1 MTTRFKFDN
10 STRHNRKQQKVP
22 SAIPR
27 RAALTLLANM
37 PLVTNLNSDD
47 EGLLELV
54 DGQEIV
60 RNRSQTKLD
69 GLDVDT
75 ESDDEGDLSTPL
87 PTAPSNGGMPG
98 RRRLSNGAKKRL
110 SLGSVATH
118 CSMPEEY
125 DHVGLDEMDSSPQS
139 SFDEKPRNNNRN
151 RHSDGGS
158 KSSRDVSVASFGTTP
173 TPSSYHAGKG
183 PFINNGRE
191 TRPMKDASVES
202 GLLLSPYHAGQG
214 PFIKLG
220 GSSSKKKERSS
231 RSEKNLCPPTDV
243 MVKKC
248 DAAKE
253 RESKRTSS
261 KKSSRSRKSSR
272 ERSRRSRPK
281 TACIATQTDVSGA
294 DIEGM
299 QSKILSQK
307 EELTAITDGQKLRD
321 NGVEEAAQTQ
331 NLDLTKE
338 EEDRTSALEQ
348 EVILLKLQ
356 VAQAQADL
364 QEMQLQVHRI
374 GKERDEALSAKE
386 AAEEVGNDLQ
396 RMIDEMQND
405 SRKVRLKNQIQG
417 TSSRNIL
424 QNQSSSM
431 SQSAGS
437 SRRGSKS
444 GWNSSITSTGIFGSG
459 SNNRRG
465 SQSSMVS
472 IGNLSGLF
480 DVQDLSDT
488 DVAESAD
495 THTRAGYEQK
505 SPLKRDMAQ
514 QALIHGGSKT
524 ADTFEGGSSSEQ
536 EVNDDDPFA
545 TVYNKKSVDEES
557 VDKKEGGPFGFGL
570 IRS

>member
-1 MTTRFKFDN
+1 
-10 STRHNRKQQKVP
+10 
-22 SAIPR
+22 
-27 RAALTLLANM
+27 M

-110 SLGSVATH
+110 SMGSVATH
-118 CSMPEEY
+118 GSMPEEY
-125 DHVGLDEMDSSPQS
+125 DHVGLDGTHCQRKKLICDMDSLPQS
-139 SFDEKPRNNNRN
+139 SFDEKPRHNRN
-151 RHSDGGS
+151 RCGS
-158 KSSRDVSVASFGTTP
+158 KSSRDFSVASLGTAP
-173 TPSSYHAGKG
+173 TSSSYHAGKG

-191 TRPMKDASVES
+191 TRPVKDASVES
-202 GLLLSPYHAGQG
+202 GSLLSPYHAGQG
-214 PFIKLG
+214 PFIKGGLELG

-243 MVKKC
+243 GLMVKKS

-253 RESKRTSS
+253 RKSQRSSS

-281 TACIATQTDVSGA
+281 AACIATQTDVSGA

-321 NGVEEAAQTQ
+321 KGVEEAAQTQ

>member
-1 MTTRFKFDN
+1 
-10 STRHNRKQQKVP
+10 
-22 SAIPR
+22 
-27 RAALTLLANM
+27 
-37 PLVTNLNSDD
+37 
-47 EGLLELV
+47 
-54 DGQEIV
+54 
-60 RNRSQTKLD
+60 
-69 GLDVDT
+69 
-75 ESDDEGDLSTPL
+75 
-87 PTAPSNGGMPG
+87 
-98 RRRLSNGAKKRL
+98 
-110 SLGSVATH
+110 
-118 CSMPEEY
+118 
-125 DHVGLDEMDSSPQS
+125 
-139 SFDEKPRNNNRN
+139 
-151 RHSDGGS
+151 
-158 KSSRDVSVASFGTTP
+158 
-173 TPSSYHAGKG
+173 
-183 PFINNGRE
+183 
-191 TRPMKDASVES
+191 
-202 GLLLSPYHAGQG
+202 
-214 PFIKLG
+214 
-220 GSSSKKKERSS
+220 
-231 RSEKNLCPPTDV
+231 
-243 MVKKC
+243 
-248 DAAKE
+248 
-253 RESKRTSS
+253 
-261 KKSSRSRKSSR
+261 
-272 ERSRRSRPK
+272 
-281 TACIATQTDVSGA
+281 
-294 DIEGM
+294 M

-321 NGVEEAAQTQ
+321 KGVEEAAQTQ